1 MLIKTDNLGN
11 VIWAK
16 EFGESAS
23 EEGSSIK
30 QNPDGTFT
38 ITGRTQINGQTKI
51 ILIKTDENGN
61 QLWFKKFNDYYGGN
75 ALNLLKDGDDNI
87 LTGNR
92 NDGIFMT
99 RTDGNGNY
107 K

>member
-1 MLIKTDNLGN
+1 M
-11 VIWAK
+11 
-16 EFGESAS
+16 
-23 EEGSSIK
+23 K
-30 QNPDGTFT
+30 QS
-38 ITGRTQINGQTKI
+38 KV
-51 ILIKTDENGN
+51 ILIKIDENGN

-92 NDGIFMT
+92 NEGIFMT
-99 RTDGNGNY
+99 RTDGNGNF